1 MKAKNKNKIR
11 KIDTLISWNFKML
24 RLQRGITQKQVA
36 DAIGVSVQQV
46 QKYESGVNR
55 ISSGTLQEI
64 ADLLGVN
71 VTSFFIGIRGECS

>member
-55 ISSGTLQEI
+55 ISSGTLQAI

-71 VTSFFIGIRGECS
+71 VTRFFAYSKSS

>member
-1 MKAKNKNKIR
+1 MKTKNKNNIR
-11 KIDTLISWNFKML
+11 RIDTLISRNFKML
-24 RLQRGITQKQVA
+24 RLQLGITQKQIA

-55 ISSGTLQEI
+55 ISSGTLQAI

-71 VTSFFIGIRGECS
+71 VTSFFA

>member
-55 ISSGTLQEI
+55 ISSGTLQAI

-71 VTSFFIGIRGECS
+71 VTSFFA